1 MTIRT
6 LTGRGYWP
14 LVGLLLVALVGLGT
28 FVALAVVLPE
38 TGTSLFAARSPAA
51 TDSPGP
57 SSSEEVLGPMRIP
70 IAANSDCAGCHQ
82 AGGIIEV
89 KDVPAM
95 AHPLQGWSDCTACH
109 ADDRLVRTAPGH
121 NGIHRELCLACH
133 QEPAAGASALP
144 RPHHVVE
151 GQACIACHGSKAP
164 LPSGMAGRSNC
175 WLCHPGRDSES
186 LFADLAPGPS
196 SSGLPPP

>member
-1 MTIRT
+1 MRT
-6 LTGRGYWP
+6 LTGRGYW
-14 LVGLLLVALVGLGT
+14 LLIGALLVALVGLGT
-28 FVALAVVLPE
+28 FVAVAVVLPE
-38 TGTSLFAARSPAA
+38 TGTSPFAARSPA
-51 TDSPGP
+51 PGITPAP
-57 SSSEEVLGPMRIP
+57 SSSEEALAPMRIP

-82 AGGIIEV
+82 AGGIIEI
-89 KDVPAM
+89 KNVPAM

-133 QEPAAGASALP
+133 QEPGPGSSALP

-151 GQACIACHGSKAP
+151 GQACIACHGSNAP
-164 LPSGMAGRSNC
+164 LPSDMEGRSNC

-186 LFADLAPGPS
+186 LFADPPSPS
-196 SSGLPPP
+196 SSVLPPP